1 MIALLLAAAPS
12 PSPSPAKQLDA
23 TTVTPGIAGFLVTFA
38 VVLVAIGLFQLM
50 TRSLRRTARNA
61 RAQGIEVTTPGR
73 VGAGV
78 HLPTRAPEPTAP
90 GVLDGG
96 APFETDAGAD
106 GAGGAERG
114 VDGAERGVDGGGNG
128 DGGARA

>member
-1 MIALLLAAAPS
+1 MIALLLVTAPS

-23 TTVTPGIAGFLVTFA
+23 TTVTPGLAGFLATFA
-38 VVLVAIGLFQLM
+38 LVLVAIGLFQLM

-61 RAQGIEVTTPGR
+61 KAQGIEVTVPAR

-78 HLPTRAPEPTAP
+78 HLPTRPPEPTVP

-96 APFETDAGAD
+96 APFADAPDDAPGGAKHPDADAGD
-106 GAGGAERG
+106 GGSTSAG
-114 VDGAERGVDGGGNG
+114 DGGGGAG
-128 DGGARA
+128 D